1 MRIGECDRR
10 LKLEAP
16 VETDEEGGGIAVS
29 FLDKG
34 WLWAMVAERPGPER
48 SAADT
53 VVGANSLVVT
63 THYRGDLRRGMRL
76 IDSTRIYRIIAVE
89 AIGRRLSQAVC
100 EEESE
105 SSRQ

>member
-16 VETDEEGGGIAVS
+16 VETDEEGGGLAVS

-34 WLWAMVAERPGPER
+34 WLWAAVAERPGPER

-53 VVGANSLVVT
+53 IAGATALVVT

-76 IDSTRIYRIIAVE
+76 IDGNRIYRIAAVE
-89 AIGRRLSQAVC
+89 AVGRRLSRAVC
-100 EEESE
+100 VEVSE
-105 SSRQ
+105 